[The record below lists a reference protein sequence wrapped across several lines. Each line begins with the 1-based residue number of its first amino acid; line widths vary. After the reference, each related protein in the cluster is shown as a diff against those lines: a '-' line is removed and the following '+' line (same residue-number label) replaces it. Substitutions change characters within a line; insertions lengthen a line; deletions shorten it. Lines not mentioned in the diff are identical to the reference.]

1 MACRRVKL
9 AAMPVGDANPPAA
22 EDPLVG
28 TVVSDRYRIVRKV
41 GEGGMGAVYQAEHA
55 VIGKRVALKVL
66 FADLS
71 RRPELVARF
80 LQEAK
85 SASRIGHENVIDISD
100 FGQTNEGLVYIA
112 MEFLEGQDLGRALRS
127 ERSLPWGR
135 ARGILM
141 QIARG
146 LRAAHAQGIIHRDMK
161 PENIFLVQRDGRAD
175 FVKVLDFGIA
185 KVVSADN
192 NNDGPRL
199 TQTGMIFGTP
209 EYMSPEQAQGQPPDH
224 RVDIYALGCLMYHM
238 LTGVVPFNADSF
250 MGILTKHLLEPV
262 IPPRQRRPDLEIP
275 PDVEAVCLRALEKD
289 RDRRWSD
296 MDAFYGALGA
306 AGGLPFE
313 PSGSTRVAGPQPP
326 GATLKYP
333 ALAEPSAGV
342 RDSKTAITA
351 TPPVGAFD
359 DQRPSRPESTEGG
372 LGLGAKLVLGAA
384 AAVAIVL
391 VVVLAMRGGTAPSG
405 GAVAGT
411 APAAPFV
418 DKAALLPPAP
428 AQQPA
433 VDVPPVANR
442 PALVPSA
449 PAPAA
454 ASSDKPARARRHHG
468 ENEKV
473 DPLHRKIELPGDP
486 ATPAELKNPF
496 AAP

>member
-1 MACRRVKL
+1 
-9 AAMPVGDANPPAA
+9 MPVGDANPPAA

-100 FGQTNEGLVYIA
+100 FGQTSHGLVYIA
-112 MEFLEGQDLGRALRS
+112 MEFLEGQDLGRALRT
-127 ERSLPWGR
+127 ERTLPWAR

-141 QIARG
+141 QIAKG
-146 LRAAHAQGIIHRDMK
+146 LRAAHGQGIIHRDMK
-161 PENIFLVQRDGRAD
+161 PENIFLVQREGRPD

-185 KVVSADN
+185 KVVSAD

-224 RVDIYALGCLMYHM
+224 RVDVYAVGCIMYHM
-238 LTGVVPFNADSF
+238 LTGVVPFHADSF

-262 IPPRQRRPDLEIP
+262 IPPRQRRPDLQIP
-275 PDVEAVCLRALEKD
+275 ADVEAVCLRALEKD
-289 RDRRWSD
+289 RDKRWAD
-296 MDAFYGALGA
+296 MDEFYRAIGA
-306 AGGLPFE
+306 AGGQPFE
-313 PSGSTRVAGPQPP
+313 PSTVTRIPTPALP

-333 ALAEPSAGV
+333 SLAEPNAGV
-342 RDSKTAITA
+342 RDSRTAITA
-351 TPPVGAFD
+351 TPPVGTFD
-359 DQRPSRPESTEGG
+359 DERPSRPEPPGG
-372 LGLGAKLVLGAA
+372 GPGRARQAGPGRGRGAGDRVGGRARATRRARARGRGRRQTRRGAA
-384 AAVAIVL
+384 G
-391 VVVLAMRGGTAPSG
+391 RKG
-405 GAVAGT
+405 VAGSSARRKT
-411 APAAPFV
+411 GRRRRPPRTRPRRRCHAPE
-418 DKAALLPPAP
+418 
-428 AQQPA
+428 
-433 VDVPPVANR
+433 
-442 PALVPSA
+442 
-449 PAPAA
+449 A
-454 ASSDKPARARRHHG
+454 ASTDKPAHARRHHG
-468 ENEKV
+468 ETDKV
-473 DPLHRKIELPGDP
+473 DPLHRKIDVPGDP